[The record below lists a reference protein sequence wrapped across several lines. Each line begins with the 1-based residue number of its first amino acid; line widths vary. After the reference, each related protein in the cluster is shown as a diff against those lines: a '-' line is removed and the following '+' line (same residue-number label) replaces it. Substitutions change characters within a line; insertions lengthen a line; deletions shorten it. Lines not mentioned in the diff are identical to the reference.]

1 MTIFQAIQI
10 ALRGLKANPL
20 RSMLTMLG
28 IIIGVAAVIT
38 MIAAGSGAQLQVSE
52 RFQSLGTN
60 LILVIP
66 GAQQVSGTRLGAGSS
81 HTLTEEDAI
90 ALRREISAI
99 ALAAPAVSGSIRAVR
114 GNLNRLTTVTGITL
128 DFLQAREWKLA
139 SGRHFFREEI
149 DTAGKVALL
158 GATVKTQLFGTDN
171 PLGQTLRLNNIPF
184 TVIGLLQPKGQ
195 GATGEDQD
203 NVILIPLTSA
213 KMRLLSGKHN
223 INRRA
228 VDMIVVKVAEADNL
242 MSAEQQ
248 ITETLRRR
256 HRLESTEE
264 NDFSVRNLAEL
275 LNARAGSSR
284 TISMFLAAV
293 ASISLIVGGISI
305 MNIMLVSV
313 TERTREIGL
322 RLAVGARRRDIR
334 LQFLIEAMTLTT
346 LGGFLGALLGTL
358 AAAGFAQWAG
368 WPMLITPT
376 AISLA
381 LTSSTIL
388 GVFFGWY
395 PAYKASRL
403 DPIQALRFE

>member
-1 MTIFQAIQI
+1 MTIFQAIKL
-10 ALRGLKANPL
+10 AFRGLKANPL
-20 RSMLTMLG
+20 RSVLTMLG
-28 IIIGVAAVIT
+28 IIVGVAAVIT
-38 MIAAGSGAQLQVSE
+38 MIAAGSGAQLQVKE

-60 LILVIP
+60 LILVVP
-66 GAQQVSGTRLGAGSS
+66 GSQQVSGTRLNTGSR
-81 HTLTEEDAI
+81 HTLTEEDAVS
-90 ALRREISAI
+90 LRREISAVS
-99 ALAAPAVSGSIRAVR
+99 LAAPAVSGSVRAVR
-114 GNLNRLTTVTGITL
+114 GNLNQLTTVTGVTPA
-128 DFLQAREWKLA
+128 FLQAREWKLA
-139 SGRHFFREEI
+139 SGRLFYREEI

-158 GATVKTQLFGTDN
+158 GATVKEQLFGRDN

-184 TVIGLLQPKGQ
+184 TVVGLLQPKGQ

-228 VDMIVVKVAEADNL
+228 VDMIVVKVAEEDDL
-242 MSAEQQ
+242 LIAEQQ

-256 HRLESTEE
+256 HRLESEDE
-264 NDFSVRNLAEL
+264 NDFKVKNLAEL
-275 LNARAGSSR
+275 LAARADSSQ

-293 ASISLIVGGISI
+293 ASVSLIVGGISI

-334 LQFLIEAMTLTT
+334 MQFLIEAMTLTT
-346 LGGFLGALLGTL
+346 LGGFLGIIVGTL
-358 AAAGFAQWAG
+358 AATGFAHWAG
-368 WPMLITPT
+368 WPMLITPL

-381 LTSSTIL
+381 LACSTIL
-388 GVFFGWY
+388 GVFFGLY
-395 PAYKASRL
+395 PAYKASQL
-403 DPIQALRFE
+403 DPILALRFE